1 MSDLDRV
8 REFYGQWAHLYD
20 LLASA
25 PGVRSWRRRA
35 AAALDLSPGDTVV
48 EMGCGTG
55 ANVPF
60 LREQVGP
67 EGRVLGVD
75 VTRPLLDRASE
86 RAAARGW
93 TNAQFCTADAT
104 QPPISGPVDAILG
117 TFVLGLFRNPAA
129 VVSGWVELCREG
141 GRVALL
147 NFQRSDA
154 RLAAPINL
162 AFAAFLWAGSPGWGR
177 PEEAV
182 TAAFERRV
190 GAGRTALA
198 AHTDDRRY
206 ETFGGGYLGLLSGRV

>member
-1 MSDLDRV
+1 MADLDRV

-20 LLASA
+20 RLATA

-67 EGRVLGVD
+67 DGRVVGID
-75 VTRPLLDRASE
+75 VTRPLLDRARE
-86 RAAARGW
+86 RAAEAGW
-93 TNAQFCTADAT
+93 TNAHVCAGDAT
-104 QPPISGPVDAILG
+104 QPPVSGPVDAVLG
-117 TFVLGLFRNPAA
+117 TFVLGLFRDPAA
-129 VVSGWVELCREG
+129 VVDDWTDLCRPG
-141 GRVALL
+141 GRVAVL
-147 NFQRSDA
+147 NFQRSDHL
-154 RLAAPINL
+154 LAAPINL
-162 AFAAFLWAGSPGWGR
+162 AFAAFLWAGSPGWGV
-177 PEEAV
+177 PDEPV

-190 GAGRTALA
+190 DAGRTALA
-198 AHTDDRRY
+198 ARTDDRRY